1 MPGDQAAH
9 SSNETVG
16 RRNVESAAILPI
28 EPTMEKNL
36 PSRGI
41 PRARSLRW
49 QPGFTLIELLV
60 TLSIA
65 AILLTVA
72 VPNFITF
79 VQNNRLAT
87 QANDLVT
94 MLNYARSEAVKR
106 NQTITV
112 CSSTTGNSC
121 AGSTTWD
128 SGLLVFSDTDGDGVV
143 DAGEDILQV
152 RQAMEGSNTLRAG
165 RTRVTYRSNGF
176 SPGFN
181 DTFRLCDTRGT
192 ASARAIVVSMQG
204 RVSTSTGT
212 ASCP

>member
-1 MPGDQAAH
+1 MADAPVA
-9 SSNETVG
+9 T
-16 RRNVESAAILPI
+16 R
-28 EPTMEKNL
+28 
-36 PSRGI
+36 
-41 PRARSLRW
+41 
-49 QPGFTLIELLV
+49 GFTLIELLV

-65 AILLTVA
+65 AILLAVA

-79 VQNNRLAT
+79 VQNNRLAS

-112 CSSTTGNSC
+112 CSSTTGTSC

-128 SGLLVFSDTDGDGVV
+128 GGLIVFVDNNGNGVV
-143 DAGEDILQV
+143 EGGEAVLQV
-152 RQAMEGSNTLRAG
+152 RQALESGNTLRAAV
-165 RTRVTYRSNGF
+165 RTRITYQANGF
-176 SPGFN
+176 SPGF
-181 DTFRLCDTRGT
+181 DETFRLCDTRGT
-192 ASARAIVVSMQG
+192 ASGRAITVSMQG

>member
-1 MPGDQAAH
+1 M
-9 SSNETVG
+9 
-16 RRNVESAAILPI
+16 ESTGNLSIKSI
-28 EPTMEKNL
+28 MEKN
-36 PSRGI
+36 I
-41 PRARSLRW
+41 PPNAFSGARVLRR
-49 QPGFTLIELLV
+49 QRGFTLIELLV

-72 VPNFITF
+72 VPNYITF
-79 VQNNRLAT
+79 VQNSRLAT

-94 MLNYARSEAVKR
+94 MLNYARSEAIKR

-112 CSSTTGNSC
+112 CSSTTGTSC

-128 SGLLVFSDTDGDGVV
+128 SGLLVFADTNGDGAV
-143 DAGEDILQV
+143 DGGEDILQV

-165 RTRVTYRSNGF
+165 VGARVTYRSNGF

-192 ASARAIVVSMQG
+192 ASARAIVVSNLG
-204 RVSTSTGT
+204 RVRTDTLVAEGL
-212 ASCP
+212 ACP

>member
-1 MPGDQAAH
+1 
-9 SSNETVG
+9 
-16 RRNVESAAILPI
+16 
-28 EPTMEKNL
+28 MEKSFPL
-36 PSRGI
+36 RGTPS
-41 PRARSLRW
+41 ARCLCGQS
-49 QPGFTLIELLV
+49 GFTLIELLV

-65 AILLTVA
+65 AILLAVA
-72 VPNFITF
+72 APNFVTF

-106 NQTITV
+106 NQRITV
-112 CSSTTGNSC
+112 CSSTTGTSC

-128 SGLLVFSDTDGDGVV
+128 GGLIVFVDTDGDGVV
-143 DAGEDILQV
+143 DGGEDVLQV
-152 RQAMEGSNTLRAG
+152 RQGMEGSNTLRGADN
-165 RTRVTYRSNGF
+165 RVTYQSTGF

-181 DTFRLCDTRGT
+181 GTFRLCDTRGIT
-192 ASARAIVVSMQG
+192 AARAIVVSMQG

>member
-1 MPGDQAAH
+1 MADA
-9 SSNETVG
+9 
-16 RRNVESAAILPI
+16 
-28 EPTMEKNL
+28 PTA
-36 PSRGI
+36 SR
-41 PRARSLRW
+41 
-49 QPGFTLIELLV
+49 GFTLIELLV

-79 VQNNRLAT
+79 VQNNRLAG

-106 NQTITV
+106 NQNITV
-112 CSSTTGNSC
+112 CSSTTGTSC

-128 SGLLVFSDTDGDGVV
+128 SGLIVFVDNNVNGTW

-152 RQAMEGSNTLRAG
+152 RQGLEGSNTLRSGAQSIS
-165 RTRVTYRSNGF
+165 YRANGF
-176 SPGFN
+176 RAVAGAN
-181 DTFRLCDTRGT
+181 DVFRLCDTRGT
-192 ASARAIVVSMQG
+192 ANAREIIVSMQG

-212 ASCP
+212 ASSCP

>member
-1 MPGDQAAH
+1 MADAPAA
-9 SSNETVG
+9 T
-16 RRNVESAAILPI
+16 R
-28 EPTMEKNL
+28 
-36 PSRGI
+36 
-41 PRARSLRW
+41 
-49 QPGFTLIELLV
+49 GFTLIELLV

-79 VQNNRLAT
+79 VQNNRLAG

-112 CSSTTGNSC
+112 CSSTTGTSC
-121 AGSTTWD
+121 ADSTTWD
-128 SGLLVFSDTDGDGVV
+128 GGLIVFVDNNVNGTW

-152 RQAMEGSNTLRAG
+152 RQGLEGSNTLLSGAQTSISYRA
-165 RTRVTYRSNGF
+165 NGF
-176 SPGFN
+176 LAVLGSN
-181 DTFRLCDTRGT
+181 DIFTLSDSRGA

-204 RVSTSTGT
+204 RISTCLLSTVVGGI
-212 ASCP
+212 CP